1 MAVKDVRKYL
11 TVMSTQALAMKK
23 SLEDAEGA
31 VKAGYITEDR
41 LEGIRTLADQL
52 EINYQRLLYIMY
64 LIELPNDKKTSAR
77 VRNGKNNKNIER
89 VFHNL
94 SADQSSVEAENKSYL
109 DGIRKQLKDLKKQ
122 QKIDENGELDL
133 SDIDVFKK

>member
-122 QKIDENGELDL
+122 QKVDENGELDL
-133 SDIDVFKK
+133 SDIDIFKK